1 MDRMDTS
8 YTTVINATE
17 SFLRDELAKATLR
30 AEQLEES
37 HSKAVQRSTQLQ
49 LSMGRL
55 QDSLESWTKRELSE
69 DNLTIEQANELAM
82 IGDFSLAKTYDVTIM
97 VEHTFTIEVPAD
109 ETIEDVIETIS
120 YNAESY
126 HVDLINEDSNVI
138 DSNWEE
144 VS

>member
-1 MDRMDTS
+1 MDQTI
-8 YTTVINATE
+8 INATE

-30 AEQLEES
+30 NSDLELM
-37 HSKAVQRSTQLQ
+37 HSSALQRSTQLQ

-120 YNAESY
+120 YNPESY